1 MSRTKS
7 RIRIPKK
14 SLEGEKMEREEIDNI
29 LEGFPIEMLDPL
41 DSATEKA
48 LDQWFKKVRK
58 KLEGM
63 KS

>member
-1 MSRTKS
+1 
-7 RIRIPKK
+7 
-14 SLEGEKMEREEIDNI
+14 MEREEIDNI